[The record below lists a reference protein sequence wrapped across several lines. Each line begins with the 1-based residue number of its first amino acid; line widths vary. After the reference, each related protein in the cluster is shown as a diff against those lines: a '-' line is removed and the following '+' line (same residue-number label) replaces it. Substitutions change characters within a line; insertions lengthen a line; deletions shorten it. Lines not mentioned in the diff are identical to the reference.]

1 MITAIIYDSHHGTT
15 TKVAQQIQE
24 TLGREKTQ
32 VFNLKE
38 NQEIEL
44 SDYEQIIVGGSVH
57 AGQVQKK
64 VKKFCAENEAILLE
78 KPLGLFLCGM
88 HHQEA
93 ENELKEAFPES
104 FRNHAKAV
112 RFLGGEFLCDRM
124 TFFEKMIVKKIA
136 GIRESKSEL
145 DTPKIKSFSAE
156 MLP

>member
-93 ENELKEAFPES
+93 ENE
-104 FRNHAKAV
+104 
-112 RFLGGEFLCDRM
+112 
-124 TFFEKMIVKKIA
+124 
-136 GIRESKSEL
+136 
-145 DTPKIKSFSAE
+145 
-156 MLP
+156 